1 MRIISQDGT
10 GDFPYEHVCL
20 ERFGTAIYVL
30 SKNLIGVE
38 EIEDYTMA
46 VYVSEGLAK
55 AAFNTLHEAYL
66 DGDKIFQFSKVGGAE
81 R

>member
-10 GDFPYEHVCL
+10 RDFPYEHVCL

-46 VYVSEGLAK
+46 VYTSEGLAEG
-55 AAFNTLHEAYL
+55 ALNEVHRAYSNGEKL
-66 DGDKIFQFSKVGGAE
+66 VQFSRIGGIE